1 MEIIRG
7 MPEAEYRA
15 RPEIS
20 QSVYK
25 LFGLPTLA
33 HTRFALDQA
42 KEPTDSMTIGTCLH
56 PLVLENAVIYAIE
69 PKADGRTTAGK
80 AIKAQFAAEN
90 VGKIILTADQG
101 AKVEGMA
108 RGIERC
114 PDAMELLKAATER
127 EVSIFWDDNKARL
140 DLVTPIGPAD
150 LKTTASSD
158 DCNWEKST
166 IEYGY
171 HIQAAM
177 YLEAAA
183 VAGFCAED
191 FRFIAVE
198 SCAPFVCGV
207 IKMPHQSIEIGRQ
220 ELERFRARRLVAMR
234 EGFWPGY
241 KERSIGLPSWKIR
254 EFEKENY

>member
-20 QSVYK
+20 QSSYK

-33 HTRFALDQA
+33 HTRFELEQI
-42 KEPTDSMTIGTCLH
+42 KEATESMTLGTCLH
-56 PLVLENAVIYAIE
+56 ALVLENTCIYAVM
-69 PKADGRTTAGK
+69 PKVDGRTTEGK
-80 AIKAQFAAEN
+80 RIKAEFEAEN
-90 VGKIILTADQG
+90 AGKIILTADQG

-108 RGIERC
+108 LGIEKC
-114 PDAMELLKAATER
+114 SDAMALLKSATER
-127 EVSIFWDDNKARL
+127 EVSIFWGDNKARL
-140 DLVTPIGPAD
+140 DLITPIGPVD
-150 LKTTASSD
+150 LKTTASSED
-158 DCNWEKST
+158 HDWEKSVL
-166 IEYGY
+166 EYGY

-198 SCAPFVCGV
+198 SRAPFVCGV
-207 IKMPHQSIEIGRQ
+207 IKIPHQSIEIGRQ
-220 ELERFRARRLVAMR
+220 ELERLRARRLVAMR
-234 EGFWPGY
+234 DGFWPGY
-241 KERSIGLPSWKIR
+241 KERSIGLPAWKIR
-254 EFEKENY
+254 EFEKENF